1 MQKVVL
7 ITLFSMSL
15 LSFTTDKPAYRLFD
29 AKARV
34 ADYADLI
41 KIASKADIVLFGE
54 LHNNPIAHWLQLELT
69 QDLFAQKQQQLVLGA
84 EMFETD
90 NQLITTEYLQGLIS
104 EKNFETECRVWD
116 NYKTDY
122 KPLINFAK
130 QNNLHFVAT
139 NIPRRYASVVAKGG
153 LEALANL
160 PTEARNY
167 IAPLPIKVDLSLPGY
182 AAMLDMGANH
192 SDTHTTG
199 NDYFPK
205 AQAIKDATMAHFILK
220 NWEKGKLF
228 LHYNGAYHSNNYEGI
243 VWYLKQANPKLNIV
257 TISATEQKNIDSLEE
272 ENKNVAD
279 FMIAIPETMTKT
291 Y

>member
-1 MQKVVL
+1 MQKIVL
-7 ITLFSMSL
+7 ISLFSMIL

-29 AKARV
+29 AKGQPT
-34 ADYADLI
+34 DYANLI
-41 KIASKADIVLFGE
+41 KTASKADIVFFGE

-84 EMFETD
+84 EMFEAD

-130 QNNLHFVAT
+130 QNSLHFVAT

-153 LEALANL
+153 LDALANL
-160 PTEARNY
+160 PAEARNY

-192 SDTHTTG
+192 SETDTIG

-257 TISATEQKNIDSLEE
+257 TISTTEQKNIDGLEE

>member
-1 MQKVVL
+1 MQKLLL
-7 ITLFSMSL
+7 ITLFSLGL

-29 AKARV
+29 AKGQAKN
-34 ADYADLI
+34 YADLL
-41 KIASKADIVLFGE
+41 KTAAKADIVFFGE

-69 QDLFAQKQQQLVLGA
+69 QDLFTQKQNQLLLGA
-84 EMFETD
+84 EMFEAD
-90 NQLITTEYLQGLIS
+90 NQLVLTEYLNGLIN
-104 EKNFETECRVWD
+104 EKNFETECRLWD

-130 QNNLHFVAT
+130 QNQLNFVAT
-139 NIPRRYASVVAKGG
+139 NIPRRYASIVSKRG
-153 LEALANL
+153 LDALNSLPIEAQ
-160 PTEARNY
+160 NY

-182 AAMLDMGANH
+182 AAMLDMGSNH
-192 SDTHTTG
+192 DENDTIG
-199 NDYFPK
+199 NDFFPK

-220 NWEKGKLF
+220 NWEKNKLF
-228 LHYNGAYHSNNYEGI
+228 LHFNGAYHSNNYEGI

-257 TISATEQKNIDSLEE
+257 TISSTEQNNIDTLEE

-279 FMIAIPETMTKT
+279 FIIAIPTTMTKT

>member
-29 AKARV
+29 VKGHQT
-34 ADYADLI
+34 DYADLI
-41 KIASKADIVLFGE
+41 KTASKADIVLFGE

-153 LEALANL
+153 LDALANL

-192 SDTHTTG
+192 SDTDTTG

-257 TISATEQKNIDSLEE
+257 TISAAEQKKIDNLEE